1 MGHRIIPEPVPSGR
15 IVRTEPTFRSALD
28 PRVFV
33 QHTSHRMLRKPRNA
47 PMSRTGPCPPGWCSR
62 DPGTQQKRPAPVLL
76 TWPLFLPRRSIAWPG
91 PSAREESA
99 PQPGGL
105 KGRAFS
111 METNGRPFDVVKK
124 IGTGT
129 SHRDI
134 FPEFSRDRLGARPIF
149 SQPLWASGCL
159 GNRKPGPMA
168 QAMSMAGPLARNHMN
183 RLGEMLHSLAF
194 RA

>member
-1 MGHRIIPEPVPSGR
+1 
-15 IVRTEPTFRSALD
+15 
-28 PRVFV
+28 
-33 QHTSHRMLRKPRNA
+33 
-47 PMSRTGPCPPGWCSR
+47 
-62 DPGTQQKRPAPVLL
+62 
-76 TWPLFLPRRSIAWPG
+76 
-91 PSAREESA
+91 
-99 PQPGGL
+99 
-105 KGRAFS
+105 

-168 QAMSMAGPLARNHMN
+168 KAMSMAGPLARNRMS
-183 RLGEMLHSLAF
+183 RLGENAPQRCLSGLNGKTQNDSRF
-194 RA
+194 NQDLQKRLSNKS